1 MVQALQLYPQS
12 PQNDLYAP
20 PDGAARPSVPLADL
34 LMGQALEVVLPAP
47 FRPRKP

>member
-34 LMGQALEVVLPAP
+34 SVGHTLKEVQEKDLLLQ
-47 FRPRKP
+47 F